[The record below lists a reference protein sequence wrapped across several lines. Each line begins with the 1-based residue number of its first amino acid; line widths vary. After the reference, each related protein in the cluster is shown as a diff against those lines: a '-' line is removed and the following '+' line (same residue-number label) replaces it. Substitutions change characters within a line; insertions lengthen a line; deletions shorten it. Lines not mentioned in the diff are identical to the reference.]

1 MQDIVEMLDTC
12 SFVERYSIYN
22 WDSEWYRWAISKDD
36 GWVTP
41 MGQFYR
47 DNCSTFAYNAKRQP
61 VPVFT
66 TPSVKT
72 PVLQV
77 NGGGSMT
84 FTINNENTD
93 WTKML
98 VVQRSTDGGRTWA
111 KVTEVTDRSLLESSS
126 VQLKNV
132 VVSGA
137 SASDLY
143 RVVVT
148 TMNGA
153 TATSATAKNGGFL
166 VNPTV
171 IATSFS
177 EIEGWTCTRDAQNG
191 FTKAA
196 SGDTYFEVWNP
207 AASAGEAFDYYQDVS
222 GLPDGVYQLSANVF
236 NSTNGEA
243 GASVN
248 GAVGLYAQTS
258 DLLYFSPV
266 TTDSEMDTNRKNL
279 IDRIIVR
286 DGMLRVGVRNL
297 GAMTARWAGADNFV
311 LSYLGTEAEVLTD
324 ESAEDVK
331 ARYMQVLIDRMKEDA
346 TGQLDASFFIKNAD
360 AYRATTYGWT
370 ASEVGFTKGEAYDG
384 NAENN
389 YFDKW
394 YASNF
399 SSSMSQTLPPLPA
412 GNYTLSAM
420 MRSNTTQVMT
430 LSATSSSGA
439 STKVEFTGTATTSAS
454 GSEYVMGWQKIAL
467 SPIAVKDGETLTI
480 ALNTNGNSWWSA
492 DAFRLTYSP
501 LVKMGDVN
509 EDGKV
514 DIADVVATVNYVL
527 GTIPSVFNETA
538 ADVSGN
544 GRIDISDVVG
554 IVNLVLN
561 PL

>member
-1 MQDIVEMLDTC
+1 
-12 SFVERYSIYN
+12 
-22 WDSEWYRWAISKDD
+22 
-36 GWVTP
+36 
-41 MGQFYR
+41 
-47 DNCSTFAYNAKRQP
+47 
-61 VPVFT
+61 
-66 TPSVKT
+66 
-72 PVLQV
+72 
-77 NGGGSMT
+77 
-84 FTINNENTD
+84 
-93 WTKML
+93 
-98 VVQRSTDGGRTWA
+98 
-111 KVTEVTDRSLLESSS
+111 
-126 VQLKNV
+126 
-132 VVSGA
+132 
-137 SASDLY
+137 
-143 RVVVT
+143 
-148 TMNGA
+148 
-153 TATSATAKNGGFL
+153 
-166 VNPTV
+166 
-171 IATSFS
+171 
-177 EIEGWTCTRDAQNG
+177 
-191 FTKAA
+191 
-196 SGDTYFEVWNP
+196 
-207 AASAGEAFDYYQDVS
+207 VS

-266 TTDSEMDTNRKNL
+266 TTDSEMDTNRKNQ

-384 NAENN
+384 DGENN

-394 YASNF
+394 YASDF
-399 SSSMSQTLPPLPA
+399 SSSLSQTLPPLPA

-430 LSATSSSGA
+430 LSATSSSGG
-439 STKVEFTGTATTSAS
+439 SSKVEFTGTAITSAS

-480 ALNTNGNSWWSA
+480 ALNTNGSSWWSA
-492 DAFRLTYSP
+492 DAFRLTCSP

-509 EDGKV
+509 EDGMV